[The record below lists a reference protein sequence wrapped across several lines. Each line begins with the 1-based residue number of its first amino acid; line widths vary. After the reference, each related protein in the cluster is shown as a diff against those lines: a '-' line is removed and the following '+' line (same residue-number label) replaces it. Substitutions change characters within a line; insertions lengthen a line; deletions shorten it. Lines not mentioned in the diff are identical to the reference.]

1 MDHTVQ
7 TGDTLWNIAASYLG
21 DGNRYP
27 EIYELNRTVIGP
39 NPNLIYPGMVLK
51 IPTNSNNNDKTHVVV
66 SGNLYTHFIK
76 KINWLYNNF
85 HVYIKGDTLWDLSQK
100 YLGEGKRYTEIY
112 ELNKNVIGPNPNLIY
127 PGQVLRLP

>member
-51 IPTNSNNNDKTHVVV
+51 IPTNSNNNGNNNGKTHVVV
-66 SGNLYTHFIK
+66 SGNLNGHFIK
-76 KINWLYNNF
+76 KN
-85 HVYIKGDTLWDLSQK
+85 
-100 YLGEGKRYTEIY
+100 
-112 ELNKNVIGPNPNLIY
+112 
-127 PGQVLRLP
+127 

>member
-51 IPTNSNNNDKTHVVV
+51 IPTNSNNNGKTHVVV
-66 SGNLYTHFIK
+66 SGNLYAH
-76 KINWLYNNF
+76 
-85 HVYIKGDTLWDLSQK
+85 
-100 YLGEGKRYTEIY
+100 
-112 ELNKNVIGPNPNLIY
+112 
-127 PGQVLRLP
+127 